1 MKKQTSPTIVAGL
14 ALATLLS
21 CGTGLTK
28 AEPHH
33 DLAHQI
39 ETDLVQIEVEA
50 LLEKF
55 KELTRRTHQLEL
67 ERVNLEVEAETAR
80 GEEERAELEQ
90 HLRRAHMTQ
99 ERLEQLRRE
108 TREKLRHI
116 AAELAHHPRAHGE
129 EREQQHTAEG
139 FRERLH
145 HLERQIE
152 ELRGAGKHDRSD
164 QLERQANE
172 IRAHLKQQERRGRE
186 GLGEREHAQAELRA
200 HFEQLQAKRREAIGE
215 LEGLMVAAKQ
225 IEGDG
230 EEAQAKRHKLED
242 RAGEVKAHL
251 GELTEQLEELEHAF
265 QGREREEER
274 RRSARSNPS
283 ALLFLLDRPGQIR
296 DLAAEPEA
304 GHLGVELL
312 AQRGAQLEEA
322 VGARLLL

>member
-1 MKKQTSPTIVAGL
+1 MKKQTSPTTVAGL

-39 ETDLVQIEVEA
+39 EAELVQIEVDA

-55 KELTRRTHQLEL
+55 KELTKRTHQLEL

-108 TREKLRHI
+108 TREKLHHI
-116 AAELAHHPRAHGE
+116 AAELAHHPREHGEERHRGE

-152 ELRGAGKHDRSD
+152 ELRGAGKNDRAD
-164 QLERQANE
+164 QL
-172 IRAHLKQQERRGRE
+172 ERRGRE
-186 GLGEREHAQAELRA
+186 GLGEREQAQTELWA
-200 HFEQLQAKRREAIGE
+200 HFEQLQAKRREAIEQLEE
-215 LEGLMVAAKQ
+215 LTVAAKQ

-230 EEAQAKRHKLED
+230 EEAQAKRHKLDD

-265 QGREREEER
+265 QERKREEREGREREEER
-274 RRSARSNPS
+274 
-283 ALLFLLDRPGQIR
+283 
-296 DLAAEPEA
+296 
-304 GHLGVELL
+304 
-312 AQRGAQLEEA
+312 EE
-322 VGARLLL
+322 

>member
-1 MKKQTSPTIVAGL
+1 MKKQTSPTTVAGL

-21 CGTGLTK
+21 CGSGLTK
-28 AEPHH
+28 AELHH

-39 ETDLVQIEVEA
+39 EAELVQIEVDA

-55 KELTRRTHQLEL
+55 KELTKRTHQLEL

-99 ERLEQLRRE
+99 ERMEHLRRE
-108 TREKLRHI
+108 TREKLHHM
-116 AAELAHHPRAHGE
+116 AAELAHHPREHGEERHSGE

-139 FRERLH
+139 FRVRLH

-152 ELRGAGKHDRSD
+152 ELHGAGKHNRAD
-164 QLERQANE
+164 QLEHQANE

-200 HFEQLQAKRREAIGE
+200 HFEQLQAKRREAIEHLEE
-215 LEGLMVAAKQ
+215 LTVAAKQ

-230 EEAQAKRHKLED
+230 EEAQAKRHKLDD

-265 QGREREEER
+265 QERKREKREGREREEER
-274 RRSARSNPS
+274 
-283 ALLFLLDRPGQIR
+283 
-296 DLAAEPEA
+296 
-304 GHLGVELL
+304 
-312 AQRGAQLEEA
+312 EE
-322 VGARLLL
+322 

>member
-1 MKKQTSPTIVAGL
+1 MKKQTSPTTVAGL

-28 AEPHH
+28 AELHH

-39 ETDLVQIEVEA
+39 EAELVQIEVDA

-55 KELTRRTHQLEL
+55 KELTKRTHQLEL

-99 ERLEQLRRE
+99 ERLEHLRRE
-108 TREKLRHI
+108 TREKLHHM
-116 AAELAHHPRAHGE
+116 AAELAHHPREHGE

-152 ELRGAGKHDRSD
+152 ELHGAGKHNRAD
-164 QLERQANE
+164 QLEHQANE

-200 HFEQLQAKRREAIGE
+200 HFEQLQAKRREAIKHLEE
-215 LEGLMVAAKQ
+215 LTVAAKQ

-230 EEAQAKRHKLED
+230 EEAQAKRHKLDD

-251 GELTEQLEELEHAF
+251 GELTEQLEGLEHAF
-265 QGREREEER
+265 QERKREGREREEER
-274 RRSARSNPS
+274 
-283 ALLFLLDRPGQIR
+283 
-296 DLAAEPEA
+296 
-304 GHLGVELL
+304 
-312 AQRGAQLEEA
+312 EE
-322 VGARLLL
+322 